1 MIFRNAESSDCEALA
16 HLHALSWRRSYQGIL
31 AQEFLD
37 NCVEDDRRLIWRA
50 RLADPKSET
59 QLARVAVEEA
69 AIVAFVCVFLDQDE
83 RWGALVDN
91 VHVHPDLKGRGI
103 GRQLMAHAVSWVID
117 RRPASPLHLWV
128 FEENHSARGFYE
140 RLGGISVERSLHHAP
155 DGYDVPAIRYVWS
168 DLAKLVEELNPTS

>member
-1 MIFRNAESSDCEALA
+1 
-16 HLHALSWRRSYQGIL
+16 
-31 AQEFLD
+31 
-37 NCVEDDRRLIWRA
+37 
-50 RLADPKSET
+50 
-59 QLARVAVEEA
+59 
-69 AIVAFVCVFLDQDE
+69 
-83 RWGALVDN
+83 
-91 VHVHPDLKGRGI
+91 
-103 GRQLMAHAVSWVID
+103 MAHAVSWVID